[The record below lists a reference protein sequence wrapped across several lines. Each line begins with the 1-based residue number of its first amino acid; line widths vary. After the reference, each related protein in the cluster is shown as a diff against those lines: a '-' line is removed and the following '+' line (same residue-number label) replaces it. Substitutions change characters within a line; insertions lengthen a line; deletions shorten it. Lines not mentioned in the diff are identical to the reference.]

1 MTQLTTHAL
10 CDRASSIV
18 LSLREFVNLH
28 RQNII
33 IKGILNRCW
42 RGKKYC
48 HVIEICCSSRLDGVC
63 VRLCTL
69 VCTRVYN
76 TVRRRTIFFFFSPH
90 GKVTVV
96 QMFQFCCVAGVM
108 LSLYSDYV
116 TGCTPKISWLD
127 SWQVKDICLLSKISR
142 PAPVK
147 WVSGVSFNGIKRPG
161 SAAHPSSS
169 SNTEVKNDWS
179 YTSYLPYVFMV
190 CIETGSP
197 S

>member
-1 MTQLTTHAL
+1 MWLKFVVRQGLTVCAYVCARLYVHVCIIL
-10 CDRASSIV
+10 
-18 LSLREFVNLH
+18 FVGELF
-28 RQNII
+28 
-33 IKGILNRCW
+33 
-42 RGKKYC
+42 
-48 HVIEICCSSRLDGVC
+48 
-63 VRLCTL
+63 
-69 VCTRVYN
+69 
-76 TVRRRTIFFFFSPH
+76 FFFFSPH